1 MEGTPL
7 RSVPTRPAGP
17 VGRPQALAVVEKRL
31 PDLAPPARR
40 ALALVALVGVS
51 REQTARE
58 LGVPPAELSRLL
70 ASARK
75 ALRRT
80 LEPLPSGGWC
90 ERAERLISDRLDGEL
105 EPRSGRRLDAHL
117 PACERCQTHERRLVQ
132 AHDELVAALDSARPV
147 VPELRLVEGPKALMP
162 GPPPAAEPVVA
173 EPDVAAADVAEPDGA
188 AADVAEP
195 DAAEPAATPEPPV
208 AEPAVTEDLPAELA
222 AVVERSLERR
232 IAALVWQLAFAL
244 AVLLAVA
251 TVVITVLGATGTIRH
266 VP

>member
-7 RSVPTRPAGP
+7 RSVPARPAGP
-17 VGRPQALAVVEKRL
+17 VGRPQALAVVEERL
-31 PDLAPPARR
+31 PDVAAPARR

-58 LGVPPAELSRLL
+58 LGVSPAELSNLL
-70 ASARK
+70 SAARK

-105 EPRSGRRLDAHL
+105 PPTAARRLDAHL
-117 PACERCQTHERRLVQ
+117 PACDRCQTHERRLVQ
-132 AHDELVAALDSARPV
+132 AHDELVEALDSARPA
-147 VPELRLVEGPKALMP
+147 VPALKLVEAPKALMP
-162 GPPPAAEPVVA
+162 GPEPEAAPP
-173 EPDVAAADVAEPDGA
+173 
-188 AADVAEP
+188 
-195 DAAEPAATPEPPV
+195 EPAGHRSTVTGQRVPTPD
-208 AEPAVTEDLPAELA
+208 PADLA
-222 AVVERSLERR
+222 AVIELSLERR
-232 IAALVWQLAFAL
+232 VSALAWHLAFAL

-251 TVVITVLGATGTIRH
+251 TVVITVLGATGMVHH

>member
-7 RSVPTRPAGP
+7 RSVPARPAGP
-17 VGRPQALAVVEKRL
+17 VGRPQALAVVEERL
-31 PDLAPPARR
+31 PDLAPAARR

-51 REQTARE
+51 REQTGRE
-58 LGVPPAELSRLL
+58 LGVSPPELSELL

-75 ALRRT
+75 ALRRK
-80 LEPLPSGGWC
+80 LEPLPAGGWC

-105 EPRSGRRLDAHL
+105 APRSARRLDAHL

-132 AHDELVAALDSARPV
+132 AHDELVAALDSAQPA
-147 VPELRLVEGPKALMP
+147 VPALRLVEGPKALMP
-162 GPPPAAEPVVA
+162 GPAPEA
-173 EPDVAAADVAEPDGA
+173 EPDMAEPDM
-188 AADVAEP
+188 AEP
-195 DAAEPAATPEPPV
+195 DMAEPDMAEPGV
-208 AEPAVTEDLPAELA
+208 TQPAVTEPAVPEELPAELA

-251 TVVITVLGATGTIRH
+251 TVVITVLGATGSISH

>member
-1 MEGTPL
+1 MDGTPL
-7 RSVPTRPAGP
+7 RSVPARPAGP
-17 VGRPQALAVVEKRL
+17 VGRPQALAVVEARL
-31 PDLAPPARR
+31 PDLAPPGRR

-58 LGVPPAELSRLL
+58 LGVSAAELSELL

-80 LEPLPSGGWC
+80 LEPLPAGGWC
-90 ERAERLISDRLDGEL
+90 ERAERLISDRLDGQL
-105 EPRSGRRLDAHL
+105 SPQAVRRVDAHL
-117 PACERCQTHERRLVQ
+117 PACERCQTHQRRLVQ
-132 AHDELVAALDSARPV
+132 VHDELVAALDSVQPV
-147 VPELRLVEGPKALMP
+147 VPALRLVEGPKALMP
-162 GPPPAAEPVVA
+162 GPVPAAEPAVA
-173 EPDVAAADVAEPDGA
+173 EPA
-188 AADVAEP
+188 
-195 DAAEPAATPEPPV
+195 AAEPAV
-208 AEPAVTEDLPAELA
+208 AEPAAPEELPAELA

-251 TVVITVLGATGTIRH
+251 TVVITVLGATDTIRH

>member
-7 RSVPTRPAGP
+7 RSVPARPAGP
-17 VGRPQALAVVEKRL
+17 VGRPQALAVVEARL
-31 PDLAPPARR
+31 PDLAPAARR
-40 ALALVALVGVS
+40 ALALVSLVGVS

-58 LGVPPAELSRLL
+58 LGVSPPELSRLL

-80 LEPLPSGGWC
+80 LEPLPAGGWC
-90 ERAERLISDRLDGEL
+90 ERAERLISDRLDGE
-105 EPRSGRRLDAHL
+105 PAARSARRLDAHL

-147 VPELRLVEGPKALMP
+147 VPALRLVEGPKALMP
-162 GPPPAAEPVVA
+162 GPLPAAGPHIV
-173 EPDVAAADVAEPDGA
+173 EPDVAEPAGPRAEPQKA
-188 AADVAEP
+188 AALRQDP
-195 DAAEPAATPEPPV
+195 TGQRS
-208 AEPAVTEDLPAELA
+208 AVNGQRGTADPAELA
-222 AVVERSLERR
+222 AIVEGSLERR

>member
-7 RSVPTRPAGP
+7 RSVPARPAGP
-17 VGRPQALAVVEKRL
+17 VGRPQALAVVEERL
-31 PDLAPPARR
+31 PDVAAPARR

-58 LGVPPAELSRLL
+58 LGVSPAELSNLL
-70 ASARK
+70 SAARK

-105 EPRSGRRLDAHL
+105 PPTAARRLDAHL
-117 PACERCQTHERRLVQ
+117 PACDRCQTHERRLVQ
-132 AHDELVAALDSARPV
+132 AHDELVEALDSARPAA
-147 VPELRLVEGPKALMP
+147 PALKLVEPPKALMP
-162 GPPPAAEPVVA
+162 GPEPEASPEQAGQRSTVNGQRV
-173 EPDVAAADVAEPDGA
+173 PTADS
-188 AADVAEP
+188 AD
-195 DAAEPAATPEPPV
+195 
-208 AEPAVTEDLPAELA
+208 LA
-222 AVVERSLERR
+222 AVIEHSLERR
-232 IAALVWQLAFAL
+232 VAALAWHLAFAL

-251 TVVITVLGATGTIRH
+251 AVVITVLGATGTVHH